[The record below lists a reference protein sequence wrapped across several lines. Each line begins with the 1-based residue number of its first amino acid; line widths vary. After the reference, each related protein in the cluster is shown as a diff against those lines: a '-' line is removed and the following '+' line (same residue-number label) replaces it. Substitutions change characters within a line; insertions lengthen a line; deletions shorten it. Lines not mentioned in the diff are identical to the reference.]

1 MHKRHVKSNGLL
13 QCMKWLWM
21 DDVTLL
27 IISNIAKIL
36 ACSLFLLNQAVIK
49 TSVKTTQQVKKNNYL
64 IVIVL
69 TFLS

>member
-1 MHKRHVKSNGLL
+1 
-13 QCMKWLWM
+13 M

-36 ACSLFLLNQAVIK
+36 ACSLFLLNQAVSK